1 MCRGHPSPHV
11 RAVAPVSQGAPDG
24 RVASTS
30 FRRRVRSGDAVL
42 GTFIKLPVLE
52 AIDLVAD
59 SDLDFAV
66 VDLEH
71 SQLGDAAGSALVRHG
86 SALGLPVV
94 VRLPTVEAS
103 LINRLLEAGAAGIQ
117 TSSLRL
123 ASSVTDLVAAT
134 RYAPGGHRSLSTAQ
148 PSAGYG
154 SRSLRE
160 YLDGEANDPPLL
172 IGQIETATTDD
183 PLAEIIRGGLDVV
196 FLGTTDLSADL
207 GAPGA
212 LDDPRVVER
221 MKEVARA
228 AADSRTSLGGFA
240 ANSASYAALGALGS
254 TYTVISSDV
263 QALKEGLGALARA
276 GNDLPA
282 RSAGGSQATGA
293 RRRDR

>member
-1 MCRGHPSPHV
+1 M
-11 RAVAPVSQGAPDG
+11 
-24 RVASTS
+24 
-30 FRRRVRSGDAVL
+30 L

-71 SQLGDAAGSALVRHG
+71 SQLGDAASSALVRHA
-86 SALGLPVV
+86 SALGLPIV

-103 LINRLLEAGAAGIQ
+103 LINRLLEAGAAGVQ

-123 ASSVTDLVAAT
+123 ASSVTDLVSAT
-134 RYAPGGHRSLSTAQ
+134 RYAPAGHRSLSTAQ

-160 YLDGEANDPPLL
+160 YLDEEANAPPLL

-183 PLAEIIRGGLDVV
+183 PLAEIIRSGLDVV

-228 AADSRTSLGGFA
+228 AADSRTRLGGFVANA
-240 ANSASYAALGALGS
+240 AGYVALGALGS

-276 GNDLPA
+276 GNDLA
-282 RSAGGSQATGA
+282 VRSPGGSRATGD
-293 RRRDR
+293 RRRDQ

>member
-1 MCRGHPSPHV
+1 MCRGHQSPRV
-11 RAVAPVSQGAPDG
+11 QAVARVRRAAPDG
-24 RVASTS
+24 RAASTS

-71 SQLGDAAGSALVRHG
+71 SQLGDAASSALVRHA
-86 SALGLPVV
+86 SALGLPIV

-103 LINRLLEAGAAGIQ
+103 LINRLLEAGAAGVQ

-123 ASSVTDLVAAT
+123 ASSVTDLVSAT
-134 RYAPGGHRSLSTAQ
+134 RYAPAGHRSLSTAQ

-160 YLDGEANDPPLL
+160 YLDEEANAPPLL

-183 PLAEIIRGGLDVV
+183 PLAEIIRSGLDVV

-228 AADSRTSLGGFA
+228 AADSRTRLGGFVANA
-240 ANSASYAALGALGS
+240 AGYVALGALGS

-276 GNDLPA
+276 GNDLA
-282 RSAGGSQATGA
+282 VRSPGGSRATGD
-293 RRRDR
+293 RRRDQ